1 MIFCTKMIIFNYLH
15 NYLQLQLLRII
26 FIFFTINYCSL
37 STKFYS
43 IKNKVYMLMIANIIT
58 FITKLRLLLNSSF

>member
-26 FIFFTINYCSL
+26 FIFFTIVRCQQNSIR
-37 STKFYS
+37 SKTKF
-43 IKNKVYMLMIANIIT
+43 IC
-58 FITKLRLLLNSSF
+58 